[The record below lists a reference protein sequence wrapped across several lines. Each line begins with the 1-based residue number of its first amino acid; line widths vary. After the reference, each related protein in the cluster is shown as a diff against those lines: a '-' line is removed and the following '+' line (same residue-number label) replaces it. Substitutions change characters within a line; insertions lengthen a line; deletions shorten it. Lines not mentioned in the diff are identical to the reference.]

1 MGRVKSYNEES
12 VIESALNCFWT
23 NGYKNTSIRQLE
35 QEMGINQFSI
45 YSSFKSKFQ
54 LYERVL
60 IKYTSLLEDAYL
72 KNLSKEDCTI
82 KDVERFL
89 IKFGTDMIKG
99 KIPGSCLMIRSIINY
114 DSFSKQIQKR
124 IDLFIKSMTT
134 HFDRALRN
142 SKNLGAINSS
152 TSIDKEVNYLLGIT
166 QSVSVMY
173 QHMSSKDFKA
183 YIKNSIS
190 KIE

>member
-1 MGRVKSYNEES
+1 MGRLKNYDEDL
-12 VIESALNCFWT
+12 VIESALNCFWV

-45 YSSFKSKFQ
+45 YASFKSKSN

-60 IKYTSLLEDAYL
+60 RKYTSVLNDSYL
-72 KNLSKEDCTI
+72 TTLSNEDCTI
-82 KDVERFL
+82 KDVESFL

-114 DSFSKQIQKR
+114 DTFTKQIQNR
-124 IDLFIKSMTT
+124 IDLFIKSMTA
-134 HFDRALRN
+134 HFERALINSRN
-142 SKNLGAINSS
+142 MGIIHSS
-152 TSIDKEVNYLLGIT
+152 TSIEKEINYLLGIT

-173 QHMSSKDFKA
+173 QHMNSKEFKA
-183 YIKNSIS
+183 YIKGSIS
-190 KIE
+190 KLK